1 MIVQP
6 GRAFPANTPVPYG
19 GGGAACRVGASLPPA
34 GALTLSGACSHARTP
49 HHRRGL
55 SPPCSPQPRRTMRC
69 HAGMPIHSIQL
80 SMNPE
85 VLLPAHATPR
95 TAHPAGH
102 LAAHAAHSQPRARY
116 MPSRFSARV
125 LVAPSPPPG
134 AMLMPS
140 HAPPLAT
147 ACQACMMEE
156 TCLHAAPAESSHHGS
171 GGVGCLVRCERCAA
185 GHPRPCECATH
196 ALRCHQRLATAPATV
211 RSGSASLPLSRPC
224 RSRTPLGRGASL
236 RGLPP

>member
-1 MIVQP
+1 MPGGRLASARRRSHSQRGVQPRAHTTPQARSEPSLQSTATPHHAVSCGDADTQHPTLHESRSPPARARYAAHSTPSGAP
-6 GRAFPANTPVPYG
+6 GRACRPF
-19 GGGAACRVGASLPPA
+19 AA
-34 GALTLSGACSHARTP
+34 ARTI
-49 HHRRGL
+49 
-55 SPPCSPQPRRTMRC
+55 
-69 HAGMPIHSIQL
+69 HAIS
-80 SMNPE
+80 
-85 VLLPAHATPR
+85 LLGTCTGCA
-95 TAHPAGH
+95 
-102 LAAHAAHSQPRARY
+102 L
-116 MPSRFSARV
+116 
-125 LVAPSPPPG
+125 PPPG